1 MLTITATDLAPAAG
15 RLSISEWADF
25 GEASYGFQS
34 WANTAARW
42 VRENGAPAYTVNN
55 AGELRVYRM
64 QTNGSVKSVKYA
76 AGAWQVE
83 AAQ

>member
-15 RLSISEWADF
+15 RLSISDWADF

-64 QTNGSVKSVKYA
+64 QANGSVKSKKYA
-76 AGAWQVE
+76 ADAWRMESVQ
-83 AAQ
+83 